1 MYSHLSK
8 KEKKKRLAQAR
19 KRAILWSLEQQ
30 NTLHQRKTNSKVIKS
45 STTNTASQQ
54 KTTGDST
61 LFQTG
66 HSYFTPVDIPEENT
80 ETIQAIKRTLQDL
93 LIQKEAIDTTIAVLE
108 DRLKFLLNT
117 KTPK

>member
-54 KTTGDST
+54 KTTGDSN

-66 HSYFTPVDIPEENT
+66 HSYFTPINIPEKNT
-80 ETIQAIKRTLQDL
+80 ETTQAI
-93 LIQKEAIDTTIAVLE
+93 
-108 DRLKFLLNT
+108 
-117 KTPK
+117 